1 MENTNTNTKN
11 CRLCKKDVTIDLF
24 EKNGKILK
32 TCDTC
37 RSIVRES
44 KRLKREK
51 NNSESENSENEQQPV
66 EQPVVEQP
74 VVEQPVVEQPVVEQ
88 PVVEQSQVPIPET
101 PANSIDDNIS
111 DSELV
116 EEDIEANLKQKQ
128 KESEPKKKAT
138 PVKVEKNLPSTKR
151 PRKTRAKKVNNPV
164 Q

>member
-1 MENTNTNTKN
+1 MDNTKNTKN

-51 NNSESENSENEQQPV
+51 NNSESDNSENEQPV

-74 VVEQPVVEQPVVEQ
+74 VVEQPVEQP
-88 PVVEQSQVPIPET
+88 VEQSQVPIPET
-101 PANSIDDNIS
+101 PANSFDDNIS

-128 KESEPKKKAT
+128 KSEPKKKAS
-138 PVKVEKNLPSTKR
+138 PVKIEKNLPSTKR
-151 PRKTRAKKVNNPV
+151 PRKTRAKKVNNNPV